1 MPWESSWL
9 EVADADEHGA
19 VVPKSARKVVGG
31 NGVSISQPR
40 WSLDGKTILYLSD
53 ETGYVRRRTLDRC

>member
-9 EVADADEHGA
+9 EVSEASEQGA
-19 VVPKSARKVVGG
+19 AKSNSARKLVGG
-31 NGVSISQPR
+31 DGVSISQPR

-53 ETGYVRRRTLDRC
+53 ETGYVRRPPR